1 MWGENNQEVSVTYR
15 RGLPVITVP
24 LPSRRERCRFT
35 LRPVSQTVGDL
46 LEQVRPLA
54 AHEILDALE
63 NVSDNEEDYRERLI
77 CVLPPPVDSDCLTDE
92 DSNEEDNVTLNNL
105 PRNIL
110 LQPAE
115 VMIQG
120 QIMVSDTEEEP
131 SDSTGRT
138 KRRRTYAWRKRD
150 LAKNPVNWPDVQG
163 AQDKRPIEWFENF
176 LDEDAISLL
185 VSESNKYA
193 VKKNLPGDITT
204 EDMKCFLC
212 ILLLK
217 AEDRGVERAVAM
229 ASDDRVRIA
238 SSDTVE
244 ALLENDFR
252 LVINDTE
259 YYVKSPPQERLS
271 AEEITR
277 LSDVRNLVNQLYEAL
292 NVREHQIKK
301 ERELRAQLE
310 KLSTELQPLEEKR
323 MSLEMETTRKTSLL
337 TWVGLGLMGVQF
349 GVLARLTW
357 WEYSWDIMEPVTYFV
372 TYGTAIA
379 AYAYFALTKQEYVL
393 PDVKDR
399 QHLITLHKK
408 AKKIGLDIN
417 QYNYLK
423 DEVDKLQKDLARL
436 RDPLHIHLPLHSKAE
451 DTKRSPLTKIKDM
464 LEETTKKIKMT

>member
-1 MWGENNQEVSVTYR
+1 MASTVCVSRCRLLSKLEINRGLCLSPIFRDLSNNKESWCWRWRPTRRAFFTSICVHGSKSTPTKIEEKLDEVSVTYK

-24 LPSRRERCRFT
+24 LPSRRELCRFT

-46 LEQVRPLA
+46 LEQ
-54 AHEILDALE
+54 
-63 NVSDNEEDYRERLI
+63 
-77 CVLPPPVDSDCLTDE
+77 
-92 DSNEEDNVTLNNL
+92 
-105 PRNIL
+105 
-110 LQPAE
+110 
-115 VMIQG
+115 
-120 QIMVSDTEEEP
+120 
-131 SDSTGRT
+131 
-138 KRRRTYAWRKRD
+138 
-150 LAKNPVNWPDVQG
+150 
-163 AQDKRPIEWFENF
+163 
-176 LDEDAISLL
+176 
-185 VSESNKYA
+185 
-193 VKKNLPGDITT
+193 
-204 EDMKCFLC
+204 
-212 ILLLK
+212 LK

-229 ASDDRVRIA
+229 AADDRVRIA

-252 LVINDTE
+252 LIINDTE
-259 YYVKSPPQERLS
+259 YYVKSPPQERIS

-323 MSLEMETTRKTSLL
+323 MSLEVETTRKTSVL

-372 TYGTAIA
+372 TYGTAMA
-379 AYAYFALTKQEYVL
+379 LYAYFVLTKQEYVL

-399 QHLITLHKK
+399 QHLIILHKK

-417 QYNYLK
+417 HYNQLK
-423 DEVDKLQKDLARL
+423 DEIDKLQKDLNRL
-436 RDPLHIHLPLHSKAE
+436 RDPLNIHLPPPIKAE
-451 DTKRSPLTKIKDM
+451 EKRSPLTKIKDM
-464 LEETTKKIKMT
+464 LEETTKKIKIT

>member
-1 MWGENNQEVSVTYR
+1 MAATVCVSRCRLLLKLEINRGLCLSPIFRDLSNNKESWCWRWRPTRRAFFTSVCVHGSKSTPTKIEEKLDEVSVTYK

-46 LEQVRPLA
+46 LEQ
-54 AHEILDALE
+54 
-63 NVSDNEEDYRERLI
+63 
-77 CVLPPPVDSDCLTDE
+77 
-92 DSNEEDNVTLNNL
+92 
-105 PRNIL
+105 
-110 LQPAE
+110 
-115 VMIQG
+115 
-120 QIMVSDTEEEP
+120 
-131 SDSTGRT
+131 
-138 KRRRTYAWRKRD
+138 
-150 LAKNPVNWPDVQG
+150 
-163 AQDKRPIEWFENF
+163 
-176 LDEDAISLL
+176 
-185 VSESNKYA
+185 
-193 VKKNLPGDITT
+193 
-204 EDMKCFLC
+204 
-212 ILLLK
+212 LK

-229 ASDDRVRIA
+229 AVDDRVRIA

-244 ALLENDFR
+244 ALLESDFR

-323 MSLEMETTRKTSLL
+323 MSLEVETTRKTSVL

-372 TYGTAIA
+372 TYGTAMA
-379 AYAYFALTKQEYVL
+379 AYAYFVLTKQEYIL

-417 QYNYLK
+417 HYNQLK
-423 DEVDKLQKDLARL
+423 DEIDKLQKDLNRL
-436 RDPLHIHLPLHSKAE
+436 RDPLHIHLPPPIKVE
-451 DTKRSPLTKIKDM
+451 EKRSPLTKIKDM
-464 LEETTKKIKMT
+464 LEETTKKIKIT